1 MVKSKLQNDRKRWL
15 SPEVHVIKIE
25 DDDEK
30 TTKIMNFEKERLD
43 VEKQRFTV
51 EEQRLEIERE
61 RLKVETKL
69 QNAISQLLV
78 IKKIEESAKSQS
90 TITCSS
96 TTSNVLCTDNSE
108 SPSQWYRN
116 FGSSDHNQQE
126 STYTSL

>member
-1 MVKSKLQNDRKRWL
+1 MMMK
-15 SPEVHVIKIE
+15 
-25 DDDEK
+25 K

-43 VEKQRFTV
+43 VEKQRLSV
-51 EEQRLEIERE
+51 EEQRLEIEKE

-69 QNAISQLLV
+69 QNDNSQLLV
-78 IKKIEESAKSQS
+78 IKKIEESDKSQS
-90 TITCSS
+90 TITYSS
-96 TTSNVLCTDNSE
+96 NTSNVVCTDNSE